1 MGDKIVVGG
10 DMVRFSDIQELSEKI
25 QREFKPDKIILF
37 GSYAWGTPGED
48 SDVDLL
54 VILPYQGKAWQT
66 AASIK
71 ERIQP
76 GFPLDLL
83 VRSAEQVKARLAI
96 NDTFLTDIT
105 QRGKIVYEA

>member
-1 MGDKIVVGG
+1 
-10 DMVRFSDIQELSEKI
+10 MVSFADIQELSEKI

-37 GSYAWGTPGED
+37 GSYAWGTPGEN

-54 VILPYQGKAWQT
+54 VILPYQGKAWRT
-66 AASIK
+66 AASIR

-76 GFPLDLL
+76 GFPLDIL
-83 VRSAEQVKARLAI
+83 VRNAEQVQARLAMH
-96 NDTFLTDIT
+96 DTFLTDIT